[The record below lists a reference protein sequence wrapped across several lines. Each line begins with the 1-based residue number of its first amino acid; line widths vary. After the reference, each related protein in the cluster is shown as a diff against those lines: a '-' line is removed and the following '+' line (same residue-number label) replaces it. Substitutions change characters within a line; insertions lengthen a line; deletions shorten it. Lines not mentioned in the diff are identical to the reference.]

1 MPFIYTLLYVAFI
14 GILAHVLGEAYP
26 RNKIDY
32 RKFPLTPFSLERGG
46 EIYIKLGIKKWK
58 DILPDMSK
66 VMKDM
71 VPKKVR
77 LNATSADVERL
88 ILETCVAEITHV
100 ILCLVSP
107 VIILFW
113 VDTSL
118 TVGLLLTLIYTVCN
132 IPFIMI
138 QRFNRPNLM
147 RLAERLSKREQRM
160 KNENSD
166 TLV

>member
-1 MPFIYTLLYVAFI
+1 MPFIYTLLYVALI
-14 GILAHVLGEAYP
+14 GILAHIIGEAYP
-26 RNKIDY
+26 RNKINY
-32 RKFPLTPFSLERGG
+32 EKFPLKPFSWEDGG

-58 DILPDMSK
+58 DALPDMSK
-66 VMKDM
+66 IMKNM

-77 LNATSADVERL
+77 YNSTSADVERL
-88 ILETCVAEITHV
+88 IYETCIAELTHA
-100 ILCLVSP
+100 ILCLISP
-107 VIILFW
+107 VIIFFW
-113 VDTSL
+113 AHTSL
-118 TVGLLLTLIYTVCN
+118 TVGVLLTLLYIICN

>member
-1 MPFIYTLLYVAFI
+1 
-14 GILAHVLGEAYP
+14 
-26 RNKIDY
+26 
-32 RKFPLTPFSLERGG
+32 
-46 EIYIKLGIKKWK
+46 
-58 DILPDMSK
+58 
-66 VMKDM
+66 MKDM

-77 LNATSADVERL
+77 LGATSADVERL

-107 VIILFW
+107 VIIFFW

-118 TVGLLLTLIYTVCN
+118 AVGLLLTLIYTVCK

-147 RLAERLSKREQRM
+147 RLAERLSKREQRK

-166 TLV
+166 TLVYHARRT

>member
-1 MPFIYTLLYVAFI
+1 MPFIYTLLYVMFI
-14 GILAHVLGEAYP
+14 GILAHFVGEAVP
-26 RNKIDY
+26 RNKICPE
-32 RKFPLTPFSLERGG
+32 KFPLRLYAWENGG

-58 DILPDMSK
+58 NKLPDMSK

-71 VPKKVR
+71 IPKK
-77 LNATSADVERL
+77 LNFTSTKSDVTKL
-88 ILETCVAEITHV
+88 VYETCIAELTHDA
-100 ILCLVSP
+100 LCLVSP

-113 VDTSL
+113 AGTSPI
-118 TVGLLLTLIYTVCN
+118 TGVLLTLVYILCN
-132 IPFIMI
+132 IPFIII

-147 RLAERLSKREQRM
+147 RLAERLSKRDQKI

>member
-14 GILAHVLGEAYP
+14 GILAHIIGEAYP
-26 RNKIDY
+26 RNRINHK
-32 RKFPLTPFSLERGG
+32 KFPLTPFSWERGG

-58 DILPDMSK
+58 DALPDMSK
-66 VMKDM
+66 IMKDM

-77 LNATSADVERL
+77 FGSSSADVERL
-88 ILETCVAEITHV
+88 ILETCVAEITHD

-107 VIILFW
+107 VIIFFW
-113 VDTSL
+113 AQTSL
-118 TVGLLLTLIYTVCN
+118 ITGVLLTLLYIICN